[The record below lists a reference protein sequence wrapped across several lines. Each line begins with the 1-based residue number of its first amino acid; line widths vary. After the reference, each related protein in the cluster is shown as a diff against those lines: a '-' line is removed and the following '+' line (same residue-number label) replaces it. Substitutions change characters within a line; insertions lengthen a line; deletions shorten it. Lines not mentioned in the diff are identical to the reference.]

1 MLRASAQSNDTEID
15 IQGIAGDAA
24 SASEGIEYG
33 AELMGFAEAVAH
45 RDPDP
50 LSLARQKLLEKAG
63 PEVLVDA
70 AGVAANFQRMVRIAD
85 SIGIPYD
92 NSRSEMSAQIQEDL
106 NLKAFPSAQ
115 NTIAAMAAGK

>member
-15 IQGIAGDAA
+15 IQGIAGDAN
-24 SASEGIEYG
+24 SANEGIEYG
-33 AELMGFAEAVAH
+33 AELMGFAEAVANH
-45 RDPDP
+45 EPDSLP
-50 LSLARQKLLEKAG
+50 LARQKLLDKAG

-92 NSRSEMSAQIQEDL
+92 NSRSDMSAQIQEDL
-106 NLKAFPSAQ
+106 NLNAFASAQ
-115 NTIAAMAAGK
+115 NTFAAMAARK

>member
-15 IQGIAGDAA
+15 IQGIAGDAD
-24 SASEGIEYG
+24 SASQGIEHG
-33 AELMGFAEAVAH
+33 AALMAFAEAVGK
-45 RDPDP
+45 RDQRTLP
-50 LSLARQKLLEKAG
+50 SARQQLLETAG

-92 NSRSEMSAQIQEDL
+92 NGRSEMSAQVQEDL
-106 NLKAFPSAQ
+106 NLSRFPSAK
-115 NTIAAMAAGK
+115 NTLEASGG